1 MDRTI
6 SVSTIL
12 LFAIA
17 LALWVMV
24 IWGMNIAA

>member
-1 MDRTI
+1 MDRSI

-17 LALWVMV
+17 LALWV
-24 IWGMNIAA
+24 IFLWGINVAG